1 MKTPTFGRTG
11 ADETPQFDLRF
22 SVSSVRS
29 STSEDAADQL
39 ERSGKAKRER
49 RRVLVWFAAQSEPRT
64 RQECADQLYP
74 QSGGIG
80 SACGRVNEL
89 VCLGWLEEVGRKDKR
104 ATISITHR
112 GREMARLAV
121 KAA

>member
-1 MKTPTFGRTG
+1 MLSGDPTMSQLDQLDMR
-11 ADETPQFDLRF
+11 FD
-22 SVSSVRS
+22 VPSVRS
-29 STSEDAADQL
+29 ATSEDAADDL
-39 ERSGKAKRER
+39 ERSGTAKRER

-64 RQECADQLYP
+64 RHELAEALYP
-74 QSGGIG
+74 QSGGLG

-89 VCLGWLEEVGRKDKR
+89 VTLGWLEEVGRTGKR
-104 ATISITHR
+104 ATLSITHR